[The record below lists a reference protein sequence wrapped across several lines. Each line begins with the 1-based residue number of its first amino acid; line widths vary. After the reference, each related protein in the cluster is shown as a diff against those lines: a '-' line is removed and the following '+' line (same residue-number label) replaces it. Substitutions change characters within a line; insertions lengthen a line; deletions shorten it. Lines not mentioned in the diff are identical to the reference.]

1 MSFCLLVPVKRLDR
15 AKSRLGGDPADR
27 GALALAF
34 ARDAIAAARGCSAV
48 ARLYVVTDGPGD
60 PGARESTWDGA
71 ELLPDAGDGDLNAA
85 LRHAERTV
93 RLQHPDLGVAAM
105 CADLPSLVTTDLDS
119 ALDPTLAGALGRRWF
134 VQDADGTGT
143 TLLAAA
149 AGTDLDPRFG
159 AGSSARHEASG
170 ARPLRAE
177 VPTLRRDVDTT
188 DALAEAVRL
197 GVGPR
202 TRAALMHQP
211 VTD

>member
-1 MSFCLLVPVKRLDR
+1 MAPMSFCLLVPVKRLDR

-34 ARDAIAAARGCSAV
+34 ARDAVAAARASTAV
-48 ARLYVVTDGPGD
+48 SRLYVVTDEPGGPGT
-60 PGARESTWDGA
+60 REATWDGA
-71 ELLPDAGDGDLNAA
+71 ELLADAGDGDLNAA

-105 CADLPSLVTTDLDS
+105 CADLPALVTTDLDA
-119 ALDPTLAGALGRRWF
+119 ALDPTLAGALGPRWY

-149 AGTDLDPRFG
+149 AGVDLDPHFG
-159 AGSSARHEASG
+159 TGSAALHDASG

-188 DALAEAVRL
+188 TALAAAVHL

-202 TRAALMHQP
+202 TRAALG
-211 VTD
+211 TD